1 MRLLYKEEPRTI
13 AIQSHTH
20 TLRFRAQ
27 PSSGETKKPLVNLE
41 LVPNSHI
48 TKHQGYRALLSKE
61 IYGCLGLAYVDN
73 QTYVAIITGAIV
85 NVANP
90 LGNETVDRIYSID
103 FISLEDNYWD
113 HKLLDS
119 SGFPVISAEDP
130 DDDGVRIQHP
140 CIDLKKLVSNG
151 TFYYSNDFDLT
162 SLLQNRGVNTEQGAR
177 SIDHYSKEYMWN
189 SFLMEEMI
197 KYRTN
202 LDHQAQQILDENK
215 FLTVAIRGFAKTVQL
230 GANDSITLISKQ
242 SWKRAGTRYNTRGID
257 DYGNVA
263 NYVET
268 EFIYNNP
275 SNSSIFSFV
284 QIRGSVPTFWEQD
297 STLINPKITLTR
309 SSEATQPIFNAHF
322 KQICENYGVTH
333 IVDLLSK
340 TKPAE
345 SQLSNR
351 YKQLYE
357 QCDRNNEIEYTAFDF
372 HQETKVGGFA
382 QAGKIIPLLHKSIEQ
397 FGWFYYDLNAEEI
410 ITRQDGI
417 FRVNCLDCLDRTNL
431 IQQIICRN
439 ILQNILSNTGS
450 RRSEESLMLRYNS
463 LWADNGDAI
472 SQIYTGTNA
481 LKSSFSRSG
490 KMNIAGALSDVT
502 KSVSRMYQNTF
513 VDSKKQS
520 TIDLLLGVDGKYS
533 KKVKIFDP
541 LHEFVNGK
549 LKQQAGTF
557 TSFKNIKCFTGTYNV
572 NALEP
577 ESHID
582 LSSWLFPPASSSAD
596 IYGIGFQELIDLD
609 PRSILNAD
617 TTKAGKW
624 AEILNRELNKHGEQ
638 YVLLRVESIASM
650 SLFLFVKKSQAVHV
664 TKVSGSSKKTGLG
677 GMTANKGAC
686 AVRFNFGDTS
696 FVMITC
702 HLAAGMQATLERY
715 NDYSTILQGLLFPRN
730 YSIRDHDHIIWFGDL
745 NYRINMMN
753 EQCRDSVARG
763 EYNELIQMDQ
773 LNEERRHDGAF
784 KPFNEGVI
792 SFAPT
797 YKFDKGTSNYDS
809 SEKQRVPSWTDRVLF
824 TSSTGLSKDL
834 TLLKYDSV
842 MDMVLS
848 DHKPVYAVFDVKV
861 NFIDREMKGKIAK
874 ELYNVYK
881 REHGGELVSLSSNSS
896 VSSSAGTVDFS
907 TDTLSEL
914 NLLDDDINEGAP
926 KLPQRPARRI
936 PPPPTSRK
944 VAPPMQELK
953 PAPVPRR
960 LPPTPNSAPPPPL
973 PRRVPP
979 PSSVESSP
987 VIPASASAS
996 VSPTISPKLQ
1006 NVPIGFSSAPLIP
1019 TRSNTAGSL
1028 SPNITPVKSAASLPA
1043 KSTSSIPVKS
1053 TTSLPTK
1060 TATPPPQAFK
1070 PLVPSKP
1077 SALASRKLSIGKSED
1092 EKDEKVNNSDSDTGS
1107 DARLPPPAPRQANS
1121 VGMSMSDWKPLIPK

>member
-1 MRLLYKEEPRTI
+1 MRLLYKENPRTI
-13 AIQSHTH
+13 AIHSNTH
-20 TLRFRAQ
+20 TLTFRAQ
-27 PSSGETKKPLVNLE
+27 SSSGETKKPLVNLE

-48 TKHQGYRALLSKE
+48 TKNQGYRSLLAKD
-61 IYGCLGLAYVDN
+61 IYGCLGLIHIDN
-73 QTYVAIITGAIV
+73 QIYIAIISGAIV

-90 LGNETVDRIYSID
+90 THNETVDRIYSIEL
-103 FISLEDNYWD
+103 ISLEDNYWD

-119 SGFPVISAEDP
+119 NGFAVISADDP
-130 DDDGVRIQHP
+130 DSQEEAGLRIQHP
-140 CIDLKKLVSNG
+140 CIDIKKLVSNG
-151 TFYYSNDFDLT
+151 SFYYSNDFDLT
-162 SLLQNRGVNTEQGAR
+162 SLLQNRGVNFEPGAR

-189 SFLMEEMI
+189 SFLMEEI
-197 KYRTN
+197 LKYRAN
-202 LDHQAQQILDENK
+202 LDQQSQLILDENK

-230 GANDSITLISKQ
+230 GGHDSITVISKQ

-257 DYGNVA
+257 DDGNVA

-268 EFIYNNP
+268 EFIYFNP
-275 SNSSIFSFV
+275 SHNSIFSFV

-297 STLINPKITLTR
+297 STLINPKITVTR
-309 SSEATQPIFNAHF
+309 SNEATQPIFNAHF

-333 IVDLLSK
+333 IVDLLS
-340 TKPAE
+340 TSKPAE
-345 SQLSNR
+345 VQLSNR
-351 YKQLYE
+351 YKQLYQ

-372 HQETKVGGFA
+372 HQETKVGGFI
-382 QAGKIIPLLHKSIEQ
+382 QAEKIIPLLQESIEQ
-397 FGWFYYDLNAEEI
+397 FGWFYYDLNAREI

-439 ILQNILSNTGS
+439 ILQNILSNIGS
-450 RRSEESLMLRYNS
+450 RQRNEESLMVRYNS

-490 KMNIAGALSDVT
+490 KMNFAGALSDVT

-520 TIDLLLGVDGKYS
+520 TIDLLLGVDGKLS
-533 KKVKIFDP
+533 KSVKIYDP
-541 LHEFVNGK
+541 LHQFINGK
-549 LKQQAGTF
+549 LKQRSGSF

-577 ESHID
+577 EQHID
-582 LSSWLFPPASSSAD
+582 LSSWLFPSGMSPAD
-596 IYGIGFQELIDLD
+596 IYCIGFQELIDLN
-609 PRSILNAD
+609 PQSILNAD
-617 TTKAGKW
+617 MTKANKW
-624 AEILNRELNKHGEQ
+624 ATILNRELNNNPEQQ

-650 SLFLFVKKSQAVHV
+650 SLFLFVNKSQVSYV
-664 TKVSGSSKKTGLG
+664 TQVSGSSKKTGLG

-696 FVMITC
+696 FAMITC

-745 NYRINMMN
+745 NYRINLPN
-753 EQCRDSVARG
+753 DKCRDLIFQGA
-763 EYNELIQMDQ
+763 YNELIQADQ
-773 LNEERRHDGAF
+773 LNDEKRNGGAF
-784 KPFNEGVI
+784 KQFNEGVI
-792 SFAPT
+792 TFPPT
-797 YKFDKGTSNYDS
+797 YKYDKGTSNYDS

-824 TSSTGLSKDL
+824 TSSTGLSQDL

-842 MDMVLS
+842 TDLVLS
-848 DHKPVYAVFDVKV
+848 DHKPVYGVFDIKV
-861 NFIDREMKGKIAK
+861 DFINRERKAQISK

-881 REHGGELVSLSSNSS
+881 KEHGGELVSLSDTASV
-896 VSSSAGTVDFS
+896 VSSSAGFSDFS
-907 TDTLSEL
+907 TDALSEL
-914 NLLDDDINEGAP
+914 NLLDDDIDMAP
-926 KLPQRPARRI
+926 KLPQRPTSRKA

-944 VAPPMQELK
+944 VTPSASS
-953 PAPVPRR
+953 PRR
-960 LPPTPNSAPPPPL
+960 LPPPATPSPAPASAAASTASPAPPPPL

-979 PSSVESSP
+979 V
-987 VIPASASAS
+987 VSASATA
-996 VSPTISPKLQ
+996 SPSMSPSLQ

-1019 TRSNTAGSL
+1019 TRSNTANSL
-1028 SPNITPVKSAASLPA
+1028 SPNLTPVN
-1043 KSTSSIPVKS
+1043 S

-1060 TATPPPQAFK
+1060 TEQKQHVFK
-1070 PLVPSKP
+1070 PLVPTKP
-1077 SALASRKLSIGKSED
+1077 QALASSKLTPEKSPEE
-1092 EKDEKVNNSDSDTGS
+1092 EKEQTTTSTSTPP
-1107 DARLPPPAPRQANS
+1107 PPPAPRQVAS
-1121 VGMSMSDWKPLIPK
+1121 VGMSMSDWKPLIPQ